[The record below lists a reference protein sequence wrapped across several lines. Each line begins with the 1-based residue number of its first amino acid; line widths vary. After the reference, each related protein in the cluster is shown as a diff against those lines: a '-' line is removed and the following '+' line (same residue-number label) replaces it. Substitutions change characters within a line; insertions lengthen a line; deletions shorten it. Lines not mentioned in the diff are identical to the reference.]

1 MATNPMQP
9 LLQSNELL
17 ANELLAQFT
26 GRAVEAFSLW
36 ADANQKLLRELV
48 DLSASTAKEGV
59 RLYAEIQSSAVEA
72 VKEGQSYMLRRQD
85 ELPEAPRDPLSF
97 YQKGVLDSVESAQRT
112 FKLFEG
118 TAQAMSRSAERL
130 QVTAEHTGKEI
141 QATFTQLAGKV
152 QSLYTPLT

>member
-59 RLYAEIQSSAVEA
+59 RLYVEIQSSAVEA
-72 VKEGQSYMLRRQD
+72 VKEGQSCMRRRQD

>member
-9 LLQSNELL
+9 LLQS
-17 ANELLAQFT
+17 NELLAQFT

-72 VKEGQSYMLRRQD
+72 VKEGQSFLLRRQD
-85 ELPEAPRDPLSF
+85 ELQEAPRDPLSF
-97 YQKGVLDSVESAQRT
+97 YQKGVLETVENAQRT

-141 QATFTQLAGKV
+141 QATFTHLAGKV

>member
-1 MATNPMQP
+1 MATNPMEP
-9 LLQSNELL
+9 LLQS
-17 ANELLAQFT
+17 NELLAQFT

-36 ADANQKLLRELV
+36 ADANQKLLRDLV

-72 VKEGQSYMLRRQD
+72 VKEGQSYV
-85 ELPEAPRDPLSF
+85 
-97 YQKGVLDSVESAQRT
+97 KGVLESVETAQRT

>member
-9 LLQSNELL
+9 LLRSNELL

-85 ELPEAPRDPLSF
+85 ELQEAPRDPQSF
-97 YQKGVLDSVESAQRT
+97 YQKGVLESVESAQRT

>member
-72 VKEGQSYMLRRQD
+72 VKEGQSYVLRRQD

>member
-9 LLQSNELL
+9 LLQS
-17 ANELLAQFT
+17 NELLAQFT

-72 VKEGQSYMLRRQD
+72 VKEGQSYVLRRQD

-97 YQKGVLDSVESAQRT
+97 YQKGVLESVESAQRT

-130 QVTAEHTGKEI
+130 QVTAEHTGKEV

>member
-1 MATNPMQP
+1 MATNPVQP

-17 ANELLAQFT
+17 ANELLNQFT

-72 VKEGQSYMLRRQD
+72 VKEGQSYVLRRQD

>member
-9 LLQSNELL
+9 LLQS
-17 ANELLAQFT
+17 NELLAQFT

-72 VKEGQSYMLRRQD
+72 VKEGGLL
-85 ELPEAPRDPLSF
+85 E
-97 YQKGVLDSVESAQRT
+97 SVESAQRT

>member
-17 ANELLAQFT
+17 AQLT

-72 VKEGQSYMLRRQD
+72 VKEGQSYMLRPHDVQ
-85 ELPEAPRDPLSF
+85 E
-97 YQKGVLDSVESAQRT
+97 SVESAQRT

-118 TAQAMSRSAERL
+118 TAQAVSRSAERL
-130 QVTAEHTGKEI
+130 QVTAEHTGREI

-152 QSLYTPLT
+152 QSLYTPLA

>member
-1 MATNPMQP
+1 MATNPMEP
-9 LLQSNELL
+9 LLQS
-17 ANELLAQFT
+17 NELLAQFT

-59 RLYAEIQSSAVEA
+59 RPYAEIQSSAVEA
-72 VKEGQSYMLRRQD
+72 VKEGQSYVLRRQD

-97 YQKGVLDSVESAQRT
+97 YQKGVLETVENAQRT

-118 TAQAMSRSAERL
+118 TAQALSRSAERL

-141 QATFTQLAGKV
+141 QATFTHLAGKV

>member
-1 MATNPMQP
+1 MATNPMEP
-9 LLQSNELL
+9 LLQS
-17 ANELLAQFT
+17 NELLAQFT

-59 RLYAEIQSSAVEA
+59 RRYAEIQSSAVEA
-72 VKEGQSYMLRRQD
+72 VKEGQYVLRRQD

-97 YQKGVLDSVESAQRT
+97 YQKGVLETVENAQRT

-118 TAQAMSRSAERL
+118 TAQALSRSAERL

-141 QATFTQLAGKV
+141 QATFTHLAGKV